1 MPIQQLPLM
10 KGVGKDFTNADYV
23 DLLPVNMLATPKE
36 VLDSDG
42 YLRSFPGI
50 AQVRTSNGT
59 SRGAIYNTNQNQTY
73 RVMGSRL
80 YRGSEDIGSVNG
92 TGRVGMAY
100 SYNSQAVNASGYVYL
115 YDYDGQMK
123 TLSNW
128 PDGDAAQYDIGLA
141 RDICRNRARY
151 IWCKEGTDT
160 FGVTDLED
168 ESHPDRY
175 RPFYRAES
183 QPDGIVG
190 LAAWRD
196 YVVCFGS
203 STIEYFAL
211 TGSSNTSDPIYIVQ
225 PALMVEMG
233 ISGTYAKC
241 SFIGTFAFI
250 SNPSRGAPS
259 IYTINSGRAD
269 KIASSTVEKILR
281 SYTAD
286 ELSSAY
292 LENVRFDGHELLIV
306 HLLRHVLCFDA
317 SVTGSPQ
324 WCILAT
330 GYDGSLYRGT
340 DFIYEGNTITVGD
353 KLAAAVGKLDFSNSS
368 QYGSQSEC
376 ILFTPMFK
384 ADNARVFDFE
394 LESSTGVAQY
404 ADKLFISATV
414 DGITYGQEKMVSN
427 NNPYR
432 YNLRPVWKVVG
443 RIRKN
448 IGFKVRIIT
457 ANPVTLSGCRI
468 RIE

>member
-10 KGVGKDFTNADYV
+10 KGVGKDFANADYV
-23 DLLPVNMLATPKE
+23 DFLPVNMLATPKE
-36 VLDSDG
+36 VLDSNG
-42 YLRSFPGI
+42 YLRSFPGVNLLRSSSG
-50 AQVRTSNGT
+50 A
-59 SRGAIYNTNQNQTY
+59 SRGVIFNTNQNEAY
-73 RVMGSRL
+73 RVMGSKI
-80 YRGSEDIGSVNG
+80 YKGPDEIGNVSGS
-92 TGRVGMAY
+92 GRVGMAY
-100 SYNSQAVNASGYVYL
+100 SYTSQAVNASGYVYL
-115 YDYDGQMK
+115 YYYDGQTK

-190 LAAWRD
+190 VAPWRD
-196 YVVCFGS
+196 YVVCFGT

-211 TGSSNTSDPIYIVQ
+211 TGSSNTSDPIYVSQ

-233 ISGTYAKC
+233 IAGTYAKC
-241 SFIGTFAFI
+241 SFMGTFAFI

-259 IYTINSGRAD
+259 IYTVNSGRAD
-269 KIASSTVEKILR
+269 KLSTATIDKILR
-281 SYTAD
+281 SYSSD
-286 ELSSAY
+286 ELSSAF
-292 LENVRFDGHELLIV
+292 LENVKFDGHELLLV
-306 HLLRHVLCFDA
+306 HLPEHVLCLDA
-317 SVTGSPQ
+317 SVTSSPQ
-324 WCILAT
+324 WCILASGFDKSPHT
-330 GYDGSLYRGT
+330 SV
-340 DFIYEGNTITVGD
+340 DFIYEGNSITVGD
-353 KLAAAVGKLDFSNSS
+353 KVSSSVGVLDFTKSS

-376 ILFTPMFK
+376 ILYTPLFK

-414 DGITYGQEKMVSN
+414 DGITYGQEKMLSN
-427 NNPYR
+427 NKPLQ
-432 YNLRPVWKVVG
+432 YNLRPVWKVIG

-448 IGFKVRIIT
+448 IGFKIRIIT

>member
-50 AQVRTSNGT
+50 VQVRTSNGT
-59 SRGAIYNTNQNQTY
+59 SRGAIYNTNQNQAY

-80 YRGSEDIGSVNG
+80 YRGSEDIGGVNG

-128 PDGDAAQYDIGLA
+128 PDGDAAQYDVGLA

-151 IWCKEGTDT
+151 IWCKDGTDT

-190 LAAWRD
+190 VAPWRD

-211 TGSSNTSDPIYIVQ
+211 TGSTSTSDPIYVSQ

-241 SFIGTFAFI
+241 AFMGTFAFI

-259 IYTINSGRAD
+259 IYTINSGQAY
-269 KIASSTVEKILR
+269 KIATASIEKILR
-281 SYTAD
+281 SYTAS
-286 ELSSAY
+286 ELASAY
-292 LENVRFDGHELLIV
+292 LETVRS
-306 HLLRHVLCFDA
+306 A
-317 SVTGSPQ
+317 S
-324 WCILAT
+324 
-330 GYDGSLYRGT
+330 
-340 DFIYEGNTITVGD
+340 
-353 KLAAAVGKLDFSNSS
+353 
-368 QYGSQSEC
+368 
-376 ILFTPMFK
+376 
-384 ADNARVFDFE
+384 
-394 LESSTGVAQY
+394 
-404 ADKLFISATV
+404 
-414 DGITYGQEKMVSN
+414 
-427 NNPYR
+427 
-432 YNLRPVWKVVG
+432 
-443 RIRKN
+443 
-448 IGFKVRIIT
+448 
-457 ANPVTLSGCRI
+457 
-468 RIE
+468 